1 MLLLD
6 PFTLYFLLM
15 ATLLLLSLLLLLIGH
30 IYRQERSL
38 RLWGLSGLLG
48 VGGVLLLMARDVL
61 SPWLGV
67 VAANSLLFCSLAGT
81 WLGIAEFQQRPLPWR
96 LAGLLCGG
104 CSLLW
109 VLLLFHGD
117 TGLRA
122 LLYGPIYLLFA
133 GLALH
138 ELFRQPQHW
147 QRGSYR
153 LVGAIILLLML
164 SYTYRTYF
172 MLQHPV
178 HNPLHNTGLPL
189 QQLLASL
196 LEFAKTL
203 GLLYLVFERM
213 QQRLQQLAMQDALT
227 GLHNR
232 RAFEQQ
238 ATAALQHDGH
248 HRHALLVMD
257 LDLFKRI
264 NDGHG
269 HQAGD
274 AALQHFAGLL
284 AAQLPAG
291 SISGRLGGEEFVAL
305 LRDTSSSQAWQV
317 AEAIRSQLAANWIG
331 LPDKPVF
338 QVTTSIG
345 LAMRQHGQQ
354 TLAALYHDADMALY
368 DAKQR
373 GRNQVCSSQPLVAVP
388 ALA

>member
-1 MLLLD
+1 MQLLD

-15 ATLLLLSLLLLLIGH
+15 ATLLLLSLLLLLMGLVH
-30 IYRQERSL
+30 RQERSL
-38 RLWGLSGLLG
+38 RFWGISGLLG
-48 VGGVLLLMARDVL
+48 VGGVLLLLARELL

-67 VAANSLLFCSLAGT
+67 IAANSLLFASLAGC
-81 WLGIAEFQQRPLPWR
+81 WLGIVEFQQRPLPWR
-96 LAGLLCGG
+96 QAWALWGG

-109 VLLLFHGD
+109 VLLLFYGD
-117 TGLRA
+117 TALRSQ
-122 LLYGPIYLLFA
+122 LYGLIYLLFA
-133 GLALH
+133 ALALYQLLCDPAH
-138 ELFRQPQHW
+138 RR
-147 QRGSYR
+147 RGSYR
-153 LVGAIILLLML
+153 LVGGIILLLML
-164 SYTYRTYF
+164 SYSYRTYH
-172 MLQHPV
+172 MLLHPV
-178 HNPLHNTGLPL
+178 LNPLRNTGLPL

-213 QQRLQQLAMQDALT
+213 QQGLQQLAMLDALT

-238 ATAALQHDGH
+238 ATATLLHDGH

-274 AALQHFAGLL
+274 AALQHFASLL

-331 LPDKPVF
+331 LPDKPAF

-345 LAMRQHGQQ
+345 LAMRHHRQQ

-373 GRNQVCSSQPLVAVP
+373 GRNQVCSSRPLVAVP
-388 ALA
+388 AAE